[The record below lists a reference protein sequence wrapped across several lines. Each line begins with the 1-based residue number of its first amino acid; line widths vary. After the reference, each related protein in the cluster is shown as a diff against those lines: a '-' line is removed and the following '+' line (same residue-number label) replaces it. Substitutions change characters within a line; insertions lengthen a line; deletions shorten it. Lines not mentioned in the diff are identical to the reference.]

1 MLDLLIY
8 HLHIVGALYAFTKR
22 WQEEGIKGG
31 ALALG
36 ICALAFTILWSL
48 TGPIA
53 RMIMPQA
60 ATPGAWFTTD
70 TLSLLIL
77 MVPEGIFFWM
87 FFYKE
92 SDKAAGQRDKENPSA
107 L

>member
-31 ALALG
+31 LLALA

-48 TGPIA
+48 TGPVA
-53 RMIMPQA
+53 RMIMPQTA
-60 ATPGAWFTTD
+60 APDAWFTTD
-70 TLSLLIL
+70 TLSLCLL
-77 MVPEGIFFWM
+77 MIPEGLFFWF
-87 FFYKE
+87 FFYKGSGGSNE
-92 SDKAAGQRDKENPSA
+92 ERDNGDV
-107 L
+107 